1 MKLFK
6 QKRRIIITKR
16 MAYQTI
22 IVFDTET
29 TGLPNWKSVELSEQP
44 HIVQFSYIIYNISTQ
59 SIDKVVDEIIKIPEH
74 VVISEF
80 CTNLHKIDQ
89 TICQTKGKYIDSV
102 LSEFYEDLLKC
113 HLCVAHNIKFDSF
126 MIRTELKRIKEQ
138 MDDCNKIQEIE
149 RRLRYLK
156 RCDKYYCTMISSIH
170 ICDIYFPFPS
180 TKLKFPKLIE
190 LYHHFFDKITSNKI
204 QLHNSLYDVYICLRC
219 FMKLYYNEDLPFA
232 ILQQLYFL

>member
-6 QKRRIIITKR
+6 QLGSFIPTLR

-29 TGLPNWKSVELSEQP
+29 TGLPNWKSLELNNQP
-44 HIVQFSYIIYNISTQ
+44 YIVQFSYIVYNISTQ
-59 SIDKVVDEIIKIPEH
+59 TIDKVVDEIIKIPEH
-74 VVISEF
+74 IVISDY
-80 CTNLHKIDQ
+80 CINLHKIDQ
-89 TICQTKGKYIDSV
+89 TISQTKGKDIESV
-102 LSEFYEDLLKC
+102 LREFYEELLKC
-113 HLCVAHNIKFDSF
+113 DLCVAHNIKFDSF

-138 MDDCNKIQEIE
+138 MNDCNKIQEIE
-149 RRLRYLK
+149 RKLRYLK
-156 RCDKYYCTMISSIH
+156 RCDKYYCTMMNSIH
-170 ICDIYFPFPS
+170 ICNVYFPFPS

-190 LYHHFFDKITSNKI
+190 LYDHFFNKITNDKI

-219 FMKLYYNEDLPFA
+219 FIKLHYDEDLPLD